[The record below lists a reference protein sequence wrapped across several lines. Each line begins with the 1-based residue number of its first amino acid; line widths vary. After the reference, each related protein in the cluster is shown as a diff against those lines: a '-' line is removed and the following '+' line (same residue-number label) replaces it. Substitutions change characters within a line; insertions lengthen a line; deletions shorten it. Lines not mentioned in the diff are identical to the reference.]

1 MRKRFII
8 FLWFLSICLVSK
20 AQSFDTRGL
29 LGAEYEM
36 KIMKGWHWGAETE
49 VRFNQNFT
57 HYDRLK
63 LGVGTDYTFWKKRVK
78 VGVAYD
84 FLNYQQEDYFEN
96 RHRVGLRLSYTQKF
110 QQCKISYR
118 ALFQST
124 FRDERRGDY
133 KFNPKTYMRNRLAF
147 TYNFPS
153 QPLKLYASEEFWWR
167 LYHPENKIIDAT
179 RTIVGVEYDINKHQ
193 SLDFY
198 LSMDDEVQVSDP
210 KHALSLGI
218 VYSYK

>member
-1 MRKRFII
+1 MRKSFIFCI
-8 FLWFLSICLVSK
+8 LFLMVGFVSK
-20 AQSFDTRGL
+20 AQTFDTRGL

-36 KIMKGWHWGAETE
+36 KIMKGWHWGTEAE
-49 VRFNQNFT
+49 VRFDQNFT

-63 LGVGTDYTFWKKRVK
+63 LSVGTDYTFWKKRVK

-198 LSMDDEVQVSDP
+198 LSMDDEVQVSNP
-210 KHALSLGI
+210 KHTLSLGV